1 MATNWRD
8 LIALAD
14 RLEPRL
20 AREYLAAIA
29 RLRAKTDTGEIARA
43 IEDGREYFIPAAQ
56 LPLFEEAMDP
66 AIAVLNDALRQG
78 GQLAADQFTDG
89 LGISMRFDLTNPLAV
104 QVARE
109 TAAGMVTAISAE
121 TRLAIQN
128 VIRRSIAEGITYRDA
143 AALIRQLI
151 GLTSQASQATMN
163 YRQSLI
169 ELGLARDKVRAR
181 VEQYAAKKLSERA
194 LTIARSEIMAATNG
208 GQRVAWWQAADRG
221 LLPYETQREWLAT
234 PGSDRTCPICRAMHG
249 KRVPLRGTFVGGNPP
264 RHPRCR
270 CTEILVI
277 PAAGSRRRAA

>member
-1 MATNWRD
+1 MPSPTWAD
-8 LIALAD
+8 LLALSS

-43 IEDGREYFIPAAQ
+43 ISDGREYFIPAAQ
-56 LPLFEEAMDP
+56 LPLFEQAMDP
-66 AIAVLNDALRQG
+66 AVQVLNDALRQG
-78 GQLAADQFTDG
+78 GQLAADQFTDD
-89 LGISMRFDLTNPLAV
+89 LGVSMRFDLTNPLAV

-128 VIRRSIAEGITYRDA
+128 VIRRSIEEGITYRDA

-151 GLTSQASQATMN
+151 GLTAQASQAAMN

-169 ELGLARDKVRAR
+169 DLGLARDKVRAR
-181 VEQYAAKKLSERA
+181 VEQYAAKKLRERA
-194 LTIARSEIMAATNG
+194 LSIARTEIMNATNG
-208 GQRVAWWQAADRG
+208 GQRVAWWQAADKG
-221 LLPYETQREWLAT
+221 LLPPETQREFLVT
-234 PGSDRTCPICRAMHG
+234 PDDRLCPRCRAMSG
-249 KRVPLRGTFVGGNPP
+249 KRVPLRVSFPGGNPP
-264 RHPRCR
+264 IHTRCR

>member
-1 MATNWRD
+1 MPTWKD
-8 LIALAD
+8 LLD
-14 RLEPRL
+14 LSSRLEPRL

-29 RLRAKTDTGEIARA
+29 RLRAKTDTAEIAQA
-43 IEDGREYFIPAAQ
+43 ISEDREYFIPAAQ

-66 AIAVLNDALRQG
+66 AIGVLNDALRQG

-89 LGISMRFDLTNPLAV
+89 LGIAMRFDLTNPLAV

-128 VIRRSIAEGITYRDA
+128 VIRRAIAEGLTYRDA

-151 GLTSQASQATMN
+151 GLTSQASQAAMN
-163 YRQSLI
+163 YRQSLL

-181 VEQYAAKKLSERA
+181 VEQYAAKKLRERA
-194 LTIARSEIMAATNG
+194 LTIARTEIMQASLG
-208 GQRVAWWQAADRG
+208 GQRVAWWQAERKG
-221 LLPYETQREWLAT
+221 LLSPETQREWLVA
-234 PGSDRTCPICRAMHG
+234 PDDRLCVRCQAMSG
-249 KRVPLRGTFVGGNPP
+249 KRVALYASFAGGNPP

-270 CTEILVI
+270 CVELLVI